1 MTCVFAPPCAG
12 QLELKGHRPG
22 GGEHAGVGLEYDIM
36 RCGDRK
42 DWIDAIPIGACHP
55 AMRNANRL
63 EVCRDAGHV
72 IETRGAE
79 RDATG
84 ADVDGL
90 SGVGLQLFPCLE
102 GRGHQSRVGRVS
114 VGVPGDSRRAVR
126 AAAIMTEGELFDQ
139 EHWLAPPGQTIGGG
153 RTHGPRTN
161 DHVPGGDALHAIE
174 FEGSGAQAEYA
185 REAML

>member
-1 MTCVFAPPCAG
+1 
-12 QLELKGHRPG
+12 
-22 GGEHAGVGLEYDIM
+22 M
-36 RCGDRK
+36 RCGNSKDR
-42 DWIDAIPIGACHP
+42 IDAIPISACHP

-114 VGVPGDSRRAVR
+114 VGVPGDSRRPMR
-126 AAAIMTEGELFDQ
+126 AAAIVTQRELFNQ
-139 EHWLAPPGQTIGGG
+139 EHRLAPPGQTIGGG
-153 RTHGPRTN
+153 RTHGPRTD

-174 FEGSGAQAEYA
+174 LEGAGAQAKYA
-185 REAML
+185 REALPSAYQRVTSPSSPARSAIKARVNRSRGQCE